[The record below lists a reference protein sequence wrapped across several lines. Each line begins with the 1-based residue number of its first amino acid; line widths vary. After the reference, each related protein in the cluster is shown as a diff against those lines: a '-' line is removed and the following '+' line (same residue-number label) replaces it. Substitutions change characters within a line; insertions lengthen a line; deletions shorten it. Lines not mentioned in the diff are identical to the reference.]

1 MTDLGGAVEVLPDL
15 FFIERGYL
23 NGNHFVY
30 RDAAPVL
37 IDTAYL
43 RDFDE
48 TDRRLAELGVDLA
61 KTRLIVSTHG
71 HCDHVGGNREIQ
83 RRSGC
88 EIAMHR
94 IGKHFMDRRDD
105 WSTWWRYYG
114 QQAEFFRCTRAL
126 EDGEVLE
133 VGPYRFDVVHAP
145 GHSADGI
152 VLHHREEGI
161 LLSSDLLW
169 ERDMPVVTERIEGS
183 ACLFHL
189 LASLAKIEALDVRT
203 VYPGHGPPFRDA
215 AAAIGRARARI
226 RGYLSEPE
234 RLGQDVIKKIL
245 VYTLLMYGPLPEEAF
260 FSRLMETPWFPETV
274 DRYFPREHETAYRR
288 ILDELVD
295 RSAVRRHGGQL
306 LTDVR
311 P

>member
-1 MTDLGGAVEVLPDL
+1 MTNRRRPVEVLPDL
-15 FFIERGYL
+15 FFIERGYR

-30 RDAAPVL
+30 RDEAPIL

-43 RDFDE
+43 RDFGD
-48 TDRRLAELGVDLA
+48 TDRRVSELGVDLSR
-61 KTRLIVSTHG
+61 TRMIVSTHG
-71 HCDHVGGNREIQ
+71 HCDHVGGNGEVQ

-114 QQAEFFRCTRAL
+114 QEAEFFDCTRSL
-126 EDGEVLE
+126 EDGDLLE
-133 VGPYRFDVVHAP
+133 VGPHRFRVIHAP

-152 VLHHREEGI
+152 VLYHREEGI

-169 ERDMPVVTERIEGS
+169 ETDMPVVTERVEGS
-183 ACLFHL
+183 ACLFQL
-189 LASLAKIEALDVRT
+189 LDSLEKIESLAVRT

-215 AAAIGRARARI
+215 AAAIDRARARI
-226 RGYLSEPE
+226 RRYLAEPE
-234 RLGQDVIKKIL
+234 RLGQDVIKKIV
-245 VYTLLMYGPLPEEAF
+245 VYTLLMYGPLPEETF
-260 FSRLMETPWFPETV
+260 FARLMGTPWFPETV
-274 DRYFPREHETAYRR
+274 DRYFGGGHEPVYRR
-288 ILDELVD
+288 ILGELLE
-295 RSAVRRHGGQL
+295 RSAVRRDRGRL